1 LAVRLRKELR
11 VGWLG
16 AFVVIGALIGFGLA
30 PTLVTWVS
38 AALGGSAHLPL
49 ALTVVSVG
57 TSAIA
62 FAGFLS
68 AARETRP
75 V

>member
-1 LAVRLRKELR
+1 LPNELR
-11 VGWLG
+11 GVCLG

-38 AALGGSAHLPL
+38 AALGGSAHLPP
-49 ALTVVSVG
+49 ALTIVSVG

-68 AARETRP
+68 AARRTRP